1 MYFCDKGEVMLGR
14 GGEDKKKSGISVR
27 GFSVSGHIQLQLNW
41 RMKKRGLGGLSTFL
55 KRFPMKDESFSQE
68 H

>member
-1 MYFCDKGEVMLGR
+1 MYFCDKDEVMLGR

-41 RMKKRGLGGLSTFL
+41 RMKKRGLGRSF
-55 KRFPMKDESFSQE
+55 DFSQTISHE
-68 H
+68 G